1 MRFSRCQDK
10 PGAPVVTAWRLS
22 SYTTHWLITYFT
34 RSIAEPSL
42 SRSFQFRG
50 SVPYSMGKTS
60 QAAAVYFSFAREFN
74 LLCTPPGNF
83 CEFYTIWLDA
93 KATVCKDV
101 RTKQTSNA
109 SRATVNRSRTDAQD
123 LQFSPFQSSSLQPM
137 HKLSIHMRQLC
148 EVRQRF
154 ADRVA
159 RTWPLCPCAF
169 CRCNPHVSS
178 IPKAVHTQSLAD
190 FLSPPYP
197 LQNSSSATLVVSAPL
212 GRSLPPVGRPVKSM
226 CGQPA
231 VLAAHDGPFRPL
243 RARRCRRDTCAF
255 RRPY

>member
-1 MRFSRCQDK
+1 MMRFSRCQDK

-34 RSIAEPSL
+34 RSVAEPSL

-50 SVPYSMGKTS
+50 PVPYSMEKTR
-60 QAAAVYFSFAREFN
+60 QAAAVHFAFAREFYR
-74 LLCTPPGNF
+74 LCMPPGNF
-83 CEFYTIWLDA
+83 CEFYTIWLDSN
-93 KATVCKDV
+93 ATCVRITSIQHTHV

-137 HKLSIHMRQLC
+137 HHLPIHMRQLC

-159 RTWPLCPCAF
+159 RTWPLCPYAF
-169 CRCNPHVSS
+169 CGRGPHVSS
-178 IPKAVHTQSLAD
+178 LPKAVRTV
-190 FLSPPYP
+190 LSRFSIPALP
-197 LQNSSSATLVVSAPL
+197 SSE
-212 GRSLPPVGRPVKSM
+212 
-226 CGQPA
+226 
-231 VLAAHDGPFRPL
+231 F
-243 RARRCRRDTCAF
+243 
-255 RRPY
+255 

>member
-34 RSIAEPSL
+34 RSVAEPSL

-50 SVPYSMGKTS
+50 PVPYSMEKTR
-60 QAAAVYFSFAREFN
+60 QAAAVHFAFAREFYR
-74 LLCTPPGNF
+74 LCMPPGNF
-83 CEFYTIWLDA
+83 CEFYTIWLDSN
-93 KATVCKDV
+93 ATCVRITSIQHTHV

-154 ADRVA
+154 ADRAA
-159 RTWPLCPCAF
+159 RMWSLCPYAF
-169 CRCNPHVSS
+169 CGRGPHFSLL
-178 IPKAVHTQSLAD
+178 PKAVRTV
-190 FLSPPYP
+190 LSRFSIPALP
-197 LQNSSSATLVVSAPL
+197 SSE
-212 GRSLPPVGRPVKSM
+212 
-226 CGQPA
+226 
-231 VLAAHDGPFRPL
+231 F
-243 RARRCRRDTCAF
+243 
-255 RRPY
+255 

>member
-1 MRFSRCQDK
+1 MMRFSRCQDT
-10 PGAPVVTAWRLS
+10 PGTPVVTAWRLS

-50 SVPYSMGKTS
+50 SVPYSMEKTR
-60 QAAAVYFSFAREFN
+60 QAAAVYFAFAREFN

-137 HKLSIHMRQLC
+137 HKLSIYMRQLC

-159 RTWPLCPCAF
+159 RTWPVLMRFAGAARTFLCY
-169 CRCNPHVSS
+169 
-178 IPKAVHTQSLAD
+178 PKLCVRSLAD

-197 LQNSSSATLVVSAPL
+197 LQNSSSAILVVSAPL
-212 GRSLPPVGRPVKSM
+212 GRSLLPVGRSVKSM
-226 CGQPA
+226 CS
-231 VLAAHDGPFRPL
+231 
-243 RARRCRRDTCAF
+243 
-255 RRPY
+255 